1 MQRQELPLPAE
12 TTIIETL
19 FPPRAELLLRAS
31 RHPLASV
38 VRRGLARAGVGD
50 SERVLLLV
58 SGGGDSMAMLLLV
71 AALRERDD
79 PSLQS
84 LSVLAIDHG
93 LRAEGAGEA
102 AHAVAFAQHLGIARA
117 SSRAVVM
124 PSVGNIL
131 DAARIARLDAARAM
145 AAETGASAV
154 LLAHQADDRAEGLL
168 LALARGVGIDALAS
182 LLPRR
187 DFDGGMTLCRPLLGA
202 RREELRS
209 FLMELG
215 VAWRDDPSNNR
226 RARGEIRSDPSLA
239 ALADRIAHGAD
250 TLCDEAGELI
260 ALREQ
265 SLDSQIASGAS
276 AISRAAFE
284 GLHHALRSAAIH
296 RIVRAAGGDV
306 TRATLEQALRAAQD
320 PMRAPR
326 SFDCGGGVVLVIDA
340 REVRA
345 ITRA

>member
-1 MQRQELPLPAE
+1 
-12 TTIIETL
+12 
-19 FPPRAELLLRAS
+19 
-31 RHPLASV
+31 
-38 VRRGLARAGVGD
+38 
-50 SERVLLLV
+50 
-58 SGGGDSMAMLLLV
+58 LLV

-84 LSVLAIDHG
+84 LSVLSIDHG
-93 LRAEGAGEA
+93 LRAEAAGEA

-117 SSRAVVM
+117 SARTVAM
-124 PSVGNIL
+124 PNAGNIL
-131 DAARIARLDAARAM
+131 DAARTARLDAARAM
-145 AAETGASAV
+145 AAEASAGAV

-187 DFDGGMTLCRPLLGA
+187 EFQGGMALCRPLLGA

-209 FLMELG
+209 LLRELG
-215 VAWRDDPSNNR
+215 VAWREDPSNNR

-239 ALADRIAHGAD
+239 ALADRIANGAA

-260 ALREQ
+260 SLREQ
-265 SLDSQIASGAS
+265 SLDAQIASDAA

-284 GLHHALRSAAIH
+284 RLHHALRGAAIH

-320 PMRAPR
+320 PNRAPR
-326 SFDCGGGVVLVIDA
+326 SFDCSGGVVLVIDA

-345 ITRA
+345 LTRA